1 MEKSYIGITSY
12 ISSVWIP
19 IIEASLDSLFTAQ
32 LGYDSLQKGH
42 PTSPK
47 GGKLRRRGCSGHAAR
62 SFLTVVSF
70 SFSPHFSPQLVF
82 QTGNLFEFFLFFMY
96 IIFVYFRELFHRNMK
111 ENPQSLST

>member
-1 MEKSYIGITSY
+1 MTDNKHHACITSY

-32 LGYDSLQKGH
+32 LGYDSLQRGH

-82 QTGNLFEFFLFFMY
+82 QTGNLFEFFSLFHVY
-96 IIFVYFRELFHRNMK
+96 YFRLF
-111 ENPQSLST
+111 SGTFS